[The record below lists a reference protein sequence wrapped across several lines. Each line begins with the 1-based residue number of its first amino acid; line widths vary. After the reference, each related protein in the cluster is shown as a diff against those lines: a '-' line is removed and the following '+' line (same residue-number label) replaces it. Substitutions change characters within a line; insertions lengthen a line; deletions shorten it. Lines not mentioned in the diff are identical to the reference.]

1 MGAGQSTPEDVLK
14 IVNEPVSYIPPLE
27 VNPTNPVC
35 YFDIQLGRY
44 GDATKLGRITME
56 LKADVTPKTA
66 ENFKQLCLADEG
78 NGYKGSRFHRVIPQ
92 FMVRHLPR
100 SRDGLIPCRTRTP
113 RRHSVG
119 LIRCREKARAFYF
132 VLDSPDFDANSHQRR
147 AFSAHKKL
155 SRFYPRL
162 ASAVPGR

>member
-14 IVNEPVSYIPPLE
+14 VVNEPVSYMPPLE

-92 FMVRHLPR
+92 FMVRDLPSAR
-100 SRDGLIPCRTRTP
+100 VGPPATHAHP
-113 RRHSVG
+113 RRRRDHFHS
-119 LIRCREKARAFYF
+119 RHAKKARAFSRQF
-132 VLDSPDFDANSHQRR
+132 GFRCRKGSARSLT
-147 AFSAHKKL
+147 AFHN
-155 SRFYPRL
+155 RFSSCFTYV
-162 ASAVPGR
+162 AVPGR

>member
-14 IVNEPVSYIPPLE
+14 VVNEPVSYMPPLE

-92 FMVRHLPR
+92 FMVRDLP
-100 SRDGLIPCRTRTP
+100 STRVGPPATHVHP
-113 RRHSVG
+113 R
-119 LIRCREKARAFYF
+119 
-132 VLDSPDFDANSHQRR
+132 
-147 AFSAHKKL
+147 
-155 SRFYPRL
+155 
-162 ASAVPGR
+162 

>member
-14 IVNEPVSYIPPLE
+14 VVNEPVSYMPPLE

-92 FMVRHLPR
+92 FMVRDLPSAQGALPR
-100 SRDGLIPCRTRTP
+100 RTRTLDDAAITVHS
-113 RRHSVG
+113 RHAKKPARFLDASDFDV
-119 LIRCREKARAFYF
+119 EKAR
-132 VLDSPDFDANSHQRR
+132 LGRSPLFPIA
-147 AFSAHKKL
+147 
-155 SRFYPRL
+155 SRP
-162 ASAVPGR
+162 V